1 MKTTRPG
8 KAKYPKLYQHF
19 KNAQEIARVINRSRS
34 YVFKALNEGFTE
46 NEKQM
51 LTSAANCAELFEKGA
66 A

>member
-19 KNAQEIARVINRSRS
+19 KSAQEIAKVINRSRS